1 MAAVTAGAGAR
12 VATGGRAPVGQRVS
26 TWWAFVGLLERD
38 WVVMKREWVAVIA
51 RSAMQPLLFIVVF
64 GWILQ
69 RLGTVNSDMGTFLIP
84 GILAMSTMLSGMQAV
99 MMPIAI
105 DLGFQREI
113 DDRILCPIR
122 VELIG
127 AEKILFGAGQGMLAA
142 LFVLPLAALIVP
154 NADIAVGRLWALIPM
169 LLATSVMSASFGM
182 FVGTLVPPRQLAL
195 VMSAVVT
202 PLMFF
207 GCTYYPWVA
216 LGQVSVVL
224 KWIVIL
230 NPLVYASEGMRA
242 VLTPSVPHMPIWG
255 IVVGMVAS
263 VTILGWIGIRRFT
276 TRALE

>member
-1 MAAVTAGAGAR
+1 MATITAGTGST
-12 VATGGRAPVGQRVS
+12 ATTAKRAPAGQRVS
-26 TWWAFVGLLERD
+26 TWWTFLGLLERD
-38 WVVMKREWVAVIA
+38 WVVMKREWAVVIA
-51 RSAMQPLLFIVVF
+51 RSAMQPLLFIIVF

-69 RLGTVNSDMGTFLIP
+69 RLGTVNADMGTFLIP
-84 GILAMSTMLSGMQAV
+84 GILAMSTMLSAMQAV

-122 VELIG
+122 VEMIG
-127 AEKILFGAGQGMLAA
+127 AEKILFAAAQGLLAA

-154 NADIAVGRLWALIPM
+154 NADIALGRLWLLIPM

-182 FVGTLVPPRQLAL
+182 AVGTLVPPRQLAL

-224 KWIVIL
+224 KWIVL
-230 NPLVYASEGMRA
+230 VNPLVYASEGMRA

-255 IVVGMVAS
+255 IVVGLVTS
-263 VTILGWIGIRRFT
+263 VVVLGWIGIRRFT
-276 TRALE
+276 SRALE

>member
-1 MAAVTAGAGAR
+1 MAAVTAGADRAAPSTR
-12 VATGGRAPVGQRVS
+12 RAPAGQRVS
-26 TWWAFVGLLERD
+26 TSWTFLGLLERD
-38 WVVMKREWVAVIA
+38 WVVMKREWVAVLA

-69 RLGTVNSDMGTFLIP
+69 KLGTVNSDMGTFLIP

-122 VELIG
+122 VDLIG
-127 AEKILFGAGQGMLAA
+127 VEKILFGAGQGMLAA

-154 NADIAVGRLWALIPM
+154 NADLSAGRLWALIPM
-169 LLATSVMSASFGM
+169 LIATSLMSASFGM

-216 LGQVSVVL
+216 LAQVSVVL
-224 KWIVIL
+224 KWLVVL

-242 VLTPSVPHMPIWG
+242 VLTPSVPHMPVWG
-255 IVVGMVAS
+255 IVVGTLAS
-263 VTILGWIGIRRFT
+263 VAVLGWIGIRRFT